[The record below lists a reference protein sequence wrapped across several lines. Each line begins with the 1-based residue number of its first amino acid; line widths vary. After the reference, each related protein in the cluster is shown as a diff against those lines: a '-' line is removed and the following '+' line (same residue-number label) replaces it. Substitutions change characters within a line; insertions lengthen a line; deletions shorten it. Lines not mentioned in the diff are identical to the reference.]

1 MCAASKYRVIVNANA
16 AVMGFRSRSENEQM
30 CTFERSERTNVQ
42 EVAVA
47 DGASTA
53 RRLLAVDH
61 VASLAEQ
68 VTRTNPSAG
77 LVNNRLIRTLL
88 SLMYVPCLSH
98 LIVIRTTGWWLH
110 WHCSNWLRRL
120 CRQVFQIAGEI

>member
-1 MCAASKYRVIVNANA
+1 
-16 AVMGFRSRSENEQM
+16 M

-68 VTRTNPSAG
+68 VARTNPSAG
-77 LVNNRLIRTLL
+77 LVSGFRRLLL
-88 SLMYVPCLSH
+88 SLVYIPCLSH
-98 LIVIRTTGWWLH
+98 FIVIRTTGWRLH

-120 CRQVFQIAGEI
+120 RRQVFQIAG